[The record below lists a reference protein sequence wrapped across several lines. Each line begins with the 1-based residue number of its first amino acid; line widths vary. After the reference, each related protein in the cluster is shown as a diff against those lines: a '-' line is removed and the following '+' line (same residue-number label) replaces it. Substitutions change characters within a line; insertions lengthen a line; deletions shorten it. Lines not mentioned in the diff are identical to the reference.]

1 MKIGVVGDIHW
12 SKYSSI
18 IRSRGEKYST
28 RLENCISSVNWAE
41 QLFIDNDCDIVVYLG
56 DFFDSCDLKSEELTA
71 LTEINWSKF
80 PHYFLVGNHE
90 MGMHDLSFSSG
101 HVFSLCDNL
110 EVIDI
115 PSLIS
120 YSDTN
125 IYFLPYILES
135 ERKAFS
141 EYVGIDN
148 AIVFSHNDLKGVQLG
163 NFISQ
168 VGFDLNEIEENC
180 SLFINGHLHN
190 GYNVSSKIIN
200 LGNLTGQNF
209 SEDATKYQHRV
220 MILDTDTLKYDYF
233 INPFAFNFFKFD
245 LTTDLSYDTMKT
257 ILSNSANAVFTVK
270 TFVSS
275 KLDFKNFPN
284 VIASR
289 VIIQPEINH
298 NNSNDKA
305 YESLSI
311 NHLEKFKEYVLSEF
325 GNSDI
330 VLEELSAVI
339 Q

>member
-28 RLENCISSVNWAE
+28 RLENCISSINWAE

-141 EYVGIDN
+141 DYVGIDN

-275 KLDFKNFPN
+275 KLDFKNFQN

>member
-28 RLENCISSVNWAE
+28 RLENCISSINWAE

-141 EYVGIDN
+141 DYVGIDN